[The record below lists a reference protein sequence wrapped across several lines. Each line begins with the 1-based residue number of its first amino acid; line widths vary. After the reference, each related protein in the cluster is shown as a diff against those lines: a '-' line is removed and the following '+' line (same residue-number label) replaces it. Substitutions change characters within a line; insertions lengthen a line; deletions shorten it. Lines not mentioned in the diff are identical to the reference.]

1 MMIKIM
7 RIKTLI
13 VVWLFDTNNIR
24 ELREESEK

>member
-13 VVWLFDTNNIR
+13 VVWLFDPNNIR